1 MGEGLQGLQQKD
13 VVKYRIMITF
23 RAEFLHVGVS
33 GCSVLKVLRGFDP
46 GATPDM
52 LIWPLQGIFAVIKPD
67 KMKTGRIT
75 FTIFIQNSKCRRCR
89 GTFRSLKGYKQTPT
103 KLKAEGF
110 GLLWNVAGHLALWL
124 HFLVV
129 TLVSDDA
136 TSDIIAHH

>member
-1 MGEGLQGLQQKD
+1 
-13 VVKYRIMITF
+13 
-23 RAEFLHVGVS
+23 
-33 GCSVLKVLRGFDP
+33 
-46 GATPDM
+46 M

-67 KMKTGRIT
+67 KMKT

-89 GTFRSLKGYKQTPT
+89 GTFRSLKGYKQIPT

-110 GLLWNVAGHLALWL
+110 GLLWSVAGHLALRL